1 MTNLDTG
8 YVDTKPA
15 WVAWSDPRPL
25 DASGDSFGSRRT
37 TGHNMFDPTSYITQ
51 GMIDEGLTFLNS
63 AVLIPADVEADQVT
77 PADVR
82 RVRKLT
88 IETERDVDYPA
99 RVYGQVTLPD
109 GYIFSMEGDEEY
121 VIRRCRFLA
130 ARYYAHLDAREAF
143 GPEVE
148 LTVFDEKEWLR

>member
-8 YVDTKPA
+8 YVNMTPA

-82 RVRKLT
+82 RVRKVNWIQWRFDDSGRFAGRL
-88 IETERDVDYPA
+88 
-99 RVYGQVTLPD
+99 TLPD
-109 GYIFSMEGDEEY
+109 GRQFNMMGDEDM
-121 VIRRCRFLA
+121 ISRRARFIT
-130 ARYYAHLDAREAF
+130 ARYYTHLDAREAF